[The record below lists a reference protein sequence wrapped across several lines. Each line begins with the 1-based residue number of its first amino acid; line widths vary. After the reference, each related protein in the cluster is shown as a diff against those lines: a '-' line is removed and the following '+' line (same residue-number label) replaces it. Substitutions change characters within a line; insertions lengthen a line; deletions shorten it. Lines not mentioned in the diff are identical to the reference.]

1 MNIINKF
8 FKKFVNVLN
17 NFTLISPQVALY
29 FTYHDIICNF
39 KYSTYSLWNKSTLKH
54 QFSQQIYNK
63 SYLYNFIFFRLA
75 DIDLIVSIVTN
86 KEFSKRDLQSARII
100 KNTVNKAHKETN
112 QILNLLS
119 FILVFQKF
127 KIFKISSFIKLF
139 TNIKNLIHVIIFN
152 IKWILLAAIISFIY
166 FFFSLFYIQI
176 DFMRQLA
183 IWYLVM
189 IAYYLLMSTFNSF
202 LNKYKYGKFT
212 TAIQRFWKR
221 TGIIFWILEGV
232 WLILFFY
239 YFLNSSQEPLYMFDY
254 ASLNQEYLIP
264 LKTSYKNL
272 IFLSLAIYLSFI
284 LMLNLNYFVFSQS
297 ILLLMLISLIVFY
310 TLYIETY
317 QFVYV
322 MNLFSEKLWIF
333 DQEEQIWV
341 LETEQSNLRTRLQ
354 YFILCLVAK
363 YWHFIFIFVSWFFLL
378 IKSLEI
384 NKINITLLSYNIQ
397 NLLILYVLNIMCLI
411 QWVRVIFKKFL
422 EITYYWFYI
431 QYDEK
436 FYVNFIA
443 ELWNMI
449 FSYFSVNTIF
459 VNLDKII
466 ILSNHLYFSNE
477 LNLWKYI

>member
-1 MNIINKF
+1 
-8 FKKFVNVLN
+8 
-17 NFTLISPQVALY
+17 
-29 FTYHDIICNF
+29 
-39 KYSTYSLWNKSTLKH
+39 
-54 QFSQQIYNK
+54 
-63 SYLYNFIFFRLA
+63 
-75 DIDLIVSIVTN
+75 
-86 KEFSKRDLQSARII
+86 
-100 KNTVNKAHKETN
+100 
-112 QILNLLS
+112 
-119 FILVFQKF
+119 
-127 KIFKISSFIKLF
+127 
-139 TNIKNLIHVIIFN
+139 
-152 IKWILLAAIISFIY
+152 
-166 FFFSLFYIQI
+166 
-176 DFMRQLA
+176 MRQLA